1 MTLAEERR
9 YTMTQLESPAVERAP
24 ARLRRSQSDKVV
36 AGVCGGL
43 GRYFGV
49 DPVWFRLAFVILAIG
64 GGSGL
69 LLYLIGWLA
78 IPTESGDMASMAFS
92 ARHGSQ
98 GSLIAGL
105 LLVGVGLVFLA
116 NTLVPWFN
124 RFMWPAA
131 VVAAGLGLI
140 YSGRNRANT

>member
-1 MTLAEERR
+1 
-9 YTMTQLESPAVERAP
+9 MTQLESPAAQRAP

-78 IPTESGDMASMAFS
+78 IPVESGDVAGMAADARPS
-92 ARHGSQ
+92 AQ
-98 GSLIAGL
+98 GPLIAGL
-105 LLVGVGLVFLA
+105 ILVGVGLVFLA
-116 NTLVPWFN
+116 NTVVPWFN

-131 VVAAGLGLI
+131 VIAAGLGLI

>member
-1 MTLAEERR
+1 
-9 YTMTQLESPAVERAP
+9 MTQLASPAAERAP
-24 ARLRRSQSDKVV
+24 ARLRRSQSDKVI
-36 AGVCGGL
+36 AGVGGGL

-78 IPTESGDMASMAFS
+78 IPTESGDMTRTTVM
-92 ARHGSQ
+92 ARHGTQ
-98 GSLIAGL
+98 GSLWAGL
-105 LLVGVGLVFLA
+105 ILVGVGLVFLA

-140 YSGRNRANT
+140 YSGRNRANA